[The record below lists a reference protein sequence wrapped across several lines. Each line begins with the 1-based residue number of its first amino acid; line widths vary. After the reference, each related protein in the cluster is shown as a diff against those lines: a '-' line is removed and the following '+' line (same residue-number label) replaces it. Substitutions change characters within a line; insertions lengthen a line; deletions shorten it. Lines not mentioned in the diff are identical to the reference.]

1 MSDLFRPPD
10 AGTLR
15 LYLIRHG
22 VTDWNTLGR
31 MQGRSDIPLSP
42 LGERQ
47 AEAVAA
53 YLASV
58 SFEAV
63 FTSDLARA
71 VETGRRIAERHG
83 IGIRALPDLRETMLG
98 DWEGLTEAEIV
109 ARGEGERLAQ
119 YRRNPAAVR
128 PPGSESVASIVAVV
142 GHGGSLRVLFCEAL
156 GAPARCMFAFRLDN
170 ASVSV
175 LDFGPIRSSILAT
188 NITYHL
194 AKLSARA
201 EAKP

>member
-1 MSDLFRPPD
+1 
-10 AGTLR
+10 
-15 LYLIRHG
+15 
-22 VTDWNTLGR
+22 
-31 MQGRSDIPLSP
+31 
-42 LGERQ
+42 
-47 AEAVAA
+47 
-53 YLASV
+53 
-58 SFEAV
+58 
-63 FTSDLARA
+63 
-71 VETGRRIAERHG
+71 RRIAERHG

-128 PPGSESVASIVAVV
+128 PPGSESVASIVRRIRRARASIAREHPSGSIAVV